1 MFTAIGHLAL
11 CFGNAFLCQE
21 IALITAI
28 FITVF
33 FSHYLIVY
41 DFIIRFLLKFLIFSL
56 SHYLNFDNFILRSLL
71 EVKFTE
77 PYNAAPSAIQNC
89 LSLNCNFR

>member
-28 FITVF
+28 FITKGT
-33 FSHYLIVY
+33 FSINLERY
-41 DFIIRFLLKFLIFSL
+41 FLDLWMSLRESGQFLVC
-56 SHYLNFDNFILRSLL
+56 SHYLNFDDFILRLPL
-71 EVKFTE
+71 EFSV
-77 PYNAAPSAIQNC
+77 YSHY
-89 LSLNCNFR
+89 LNFDDFILRLMS